1 MPLAWDAMWLK
12 DFNSWNSISCMGKCL
27 FFFGCVRW
35 GNAPVLLCDQCFSF
49 IHLRLSSLLLF
60 GIVGTTLFHGNMGQ
74 KCLHLV
80 FVIFV
85 ETKDYG
91 SSVTWTL
98 ILSMLIYCLEANCN
112 EMNNASFQI
121 SVSKFRMQRNPFCKL
136 SS

>member
-27 FFFGCVRW
+27 FFGCVRW
-35 GNAPVLLCDQCFSF
+35 GNAPVLLCDWYFSF

-60 GIVGTTLFHGNMGQ
+60 GIVGTTLFLGNMGQ
-74 KCLHLV
+74 KCSHLV
-80 FVIFV
+80 SVIFV

-91 SSVTWTL
+91 SSVTWIL
-98 ILSMLIYCLEANCN
+98 ILSMLIYCLEASYS

-121 SVSKFRMQRNPFCKL
+121 SLSKIRM
-136 SS
+136 